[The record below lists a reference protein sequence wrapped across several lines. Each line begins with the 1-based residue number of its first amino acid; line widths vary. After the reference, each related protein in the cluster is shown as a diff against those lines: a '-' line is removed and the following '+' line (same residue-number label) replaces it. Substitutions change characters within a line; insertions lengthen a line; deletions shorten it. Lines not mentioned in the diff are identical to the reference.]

1 LSSSGSSTTHGFLR
15 YASGGAGCEVVD
27 VERELDIPRKSS
39 PSIEQLGLWGVALLR
54 YASGLIGA

>member
-1 LSSSGSSTTHGFLR
+1 
-15 YASGGAGCEVVD
+15 VV
-27 VERELDIPRKSS
+27 VVVARELDIPRKSS